1 MMVPLVLSKPSNSFM
16 KYSIEANSSAVK
28 PSKAFMKYSNE
39 ANSSAVEAL
48 TKSLTPVEVNNSSS
62 LRVQLVL
69 SKLQSIAF
77 LMISIETSL
86 VSAVKAVQ
94 PVLSNLKSIQIW
106 TKIKSNFH

>member
-16 KYSIEANSSAVK
+16 KYSIEANSSSVG
-28 PSKAFMKYSNE
+28 
-39 ANSSAVEAL
+39 AL
-48 TKSLTPVEVNNSSS
+48 TRSLTPVEVNNSSS

-77 LMISIETSL
+77 LMFSIETSL
-86 VSAVKAVQ
+86 VSAVKALQ

-106 TKIKSNFH
+106 TKIKSNFES